1 MKGASRFNHQPKE
14 GAMLGFGSV
23 EIALVFWLCIFSA
36 VVCVVYGVRNWN
48 NKGTPDKVKVKKT
61 IVPK

>member
-1 MKGASRFNHQPKE
+1 
-14 GAMLGFGSV
+14 MLGFGSV